1 MAVAIR
7 VLRGGTDGKR
17 GGQGSEEEDA
27 EVGEELTAQASE
39 KGTGCGESESHGDW
53 L

>member
-1 MAVAIR
+1 MANVEAK
-7 VLRGGTDGKR
+7 VG
-17 GGQGSEEEDA
+17 EEEDA